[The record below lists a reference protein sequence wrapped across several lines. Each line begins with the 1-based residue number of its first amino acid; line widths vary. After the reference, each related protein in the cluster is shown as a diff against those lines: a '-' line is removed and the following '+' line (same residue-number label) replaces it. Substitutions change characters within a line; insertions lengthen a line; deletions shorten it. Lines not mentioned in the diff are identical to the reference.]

1 MPHLLRIDRLIEH
14 RHSAQGPRA
23 RRAGA
28 APGRRRWRFRHRR
41 KTKPE
46 GLKTKLIRYRRT
58 HHKPDTASV
67 VAPAQRLRRG
77 TAVAIAATVLAL
89 AMTGTSPHLLAQ
101 GFQWPW
107 ETETQPRRQPPPRGL
122 DYDDGARWAPRGDIC
137 LQLERRLVEENQN
150 ANRGRDQIPQ
160 ISAQIREAR
169 RNLQQ
174 AEVNLDRGN
183 CYSYF
188 LFSKSLKRTQRC
200 IGLANQRQ
208 ASKRELAKLESQL
221 DQINSS
227 SGRSYQ
233 DDIIRALARNGC
245 GDNYVQQA
253 RRRDRNPF
261 SALWED
267 EESRGYDGSLGRY
280 NSALPYQTYRT
291 LCVRMCDGYY
301 FPISFSTLPSHFG
314 RDAERCQSKCAAPAQ
329 LFYYQN
335 PGGAVEQ
342 MVSTQTNQLYTE
354 LKTAFRYR
362 KEYVKG
368 CSCKVAEY
376 KADLATPG
384 SVQRSELPQPDAD
397 QGPAIAEGWNA
408 QTQPR

>member
-1 MPHLLRIDRLIEH
+1 M
-14 RHSAQGPRA
+14 
-23 RRAGA
+23 
-28 APGRRRWRFRHRR
+28 
-41 KTKPE
+41 T
-46 GLKTKLIRYRRT
+46 
-58 HHKPDTASV
+58 SV
-67 VAPAQRLRRG
+67 
-77 TAVAIAATVLAL
+77 
-89 AMTGTSPHLLAQ
+89 SPTLLAQ

-107 ETETQPRRQPPPRGL
+107 ETETNPRPRPAPRGL
-122 DYDDGARWAPRGDIC
+122 DFDDPRGWAPRGDIC
-137 LQLERRLVEENQN
+137 LQLEQRLVNQNQN
-150 ANRGRDQIPQ
+150 ANRGRDQIP
-160 ISAQIREAR
+160 ALNGQIRETR
-169 RNLQQ
+169 RALQQ
-174 AEVNLDRGN
+174 AQANLERKN

-188 LFSKSLKRTQRC
+188 LFSKTLRRTKRC
-200 IGLANQRQ
+200 LSLANERQ
-208 ASKRELAKLESQL
+208 AHKRQLAKLESQL
-221 DQINSS
+221 EQINSS

-245 GDNYVQQA
+245 GDNYVRQA

-267 EESRGYDGSLGRY
+267 QESFGYEGGFGRY
-280 NSALPYQTYRT
+280 NSALPYRTYRT

-301 FPISFSTLPSHFG
+301 FPISFSTLPNHFG

-335 PGGAVEQ
+335 PGGAVDQ

-376 KADLATPG
+376 KPNEAGPDA
-384 SVQRSELPQPDAD
+384 VQRSDLPQPKSAD
-397 QGPAIAEGWNA
+397 GGPAIADGWNA

>member
-1 MPHLLRIDRLIEH
+1 M
-14 RHSAQGPRA
+14 
-23 RRAGA
+23 
-28 APGRRRWRFRHRR
+28 
-41 KTKPE
+41 
-46 GLKTKLIRYRRT
+46 
-58 HHKPDTASV
+58 
-67 VAPAQRLRRG
+67 
-77 TAVAIAATVLAL
+77 
-89 AMTGTSPHLLAQ
+89 LLAQ

-107 ETETQPRRQPPPRGL
+107 ATETKPRPRPQPRGL
-122 DYDDGARWAPRGDIC
+122 DFDDQRGWAPKGDIC
-137 LQLERRLVEENQN
+137 LQLEQRLVNESNN
-150 ANRGRDQIPQ
+150 ANRGRDQIPA

-169 RNLQQ
+169 HSMQEAESNL
-174 AEVNLDRGN
+174 ERRG

-188 LFSKSLKRTQRC
+188 LFSKTLKRTKQC
-200 IGLANQRQ
+200 IELANARLNN
-208 ASKRELAKLESQL
+208 KRLLANLESQL

-245 GDNYVQQA
+245 GDNYVNQA
-253 RRRDRNPF
+253 RRRDQNPF
-261 SALWED
+261 SSLWQD
-267 EESRGYDGSLGRY
+267 EESRGGYDGAFGRY
-280 NSALPYQTYRT
+280 NSALPYATYRT

-301 FPISFSTLPSHFG
+301 FPISFSTLPNHFQ

-342 MVSTQTNQLYTE
+342 MVSTQTNQLYTD

-368 CSCKVAEY
+368 CSCKESEY
-376 KADLATPG
+376 QADASQPDA
-384 SVQRSELPQPDAD
+384 VQRSELAPQNKAAD
-397 QGPAIAEGWNA
+397 QQGPAIAEGWNA